1 MNRMF
6 FLIIY
11 ILNSFNSKNAYDY
24 LLEWGKNNSLF
35 ISDKLLM
42 EYINENNKTYYA
54 KDDIPENTLIMNI
67 PFKIMLNVKNA
78 LDLLNSKKFNKLY
91 SEYKKDNF
99 RITIDFLPFSVEQSF
114 LSYLI
119 YLVNYHK
126 KHYKK
131 NKFYKYF
138 RYLFDTFE
146 SNLDSFPVFYNNHQ
160 LRLIQGSVTLRETNL
175 MKDLFKEEV
184 NKLENEHNQNT
195 IDFEE
200 YLRFR
205 SLTIAKSLNIS
216 NSTYIIPFIDMFAKD
231 PIDFNVDFKLNE
243 TNNNINV
250 YTSKQVRKGDIL
262 YIKSGYISNIK
273 RFILYGET
281 LEKMKDYI
289 ESFKI
294 PLISPMTHHSIT
306 GRDKGYYLDDI
317 IELVDNKFYENALD
331 TYKKISILRKQD
343 GSDLSAYKLF
353 LKNLELVRGTY
364 DHITSKYVKE
374 EFINSKDIENVQRI
388 YYLEKKFLDEKI
400 AFLKNFIDKLEKAN
414 NQNSE
419 QKINGDL

>member
-1 MNRMF
+1 MNSLLV
-6 FLIIY
+6 LIIC
-11 ILNSFNSKNAYDY
+11 ILNSFNSKNNYDY

-35 ISDKLLM
+35 ISDKLSM
-42 EYINENNKTYYA
+42 NYFSENNKSYYA
-54 KDDIPENTLIMNI
+54 NDYIPENTLIMDI

-78 LDLLNSKKFNKLY
+78 LDLLNNNKLNKLY
-91 SEYKKDNF
+91 SLYKKDNF
-99 RITIDFLPFSVEQSF
+99 KTSIDFLPFSLEQSF

-119 YLVNYHK
+119 YLVNYHQ

-138 RYLFDTFE
+138 HYLFDTFE
-146 SNLDSFPVFYNNHQ
+146 STIDSFPVSYNKYQ
-160 LRLIQGSVTLRETNL
+160 LRLIQGSVALRETNL

-184 NKLENEHNQNT
+184 DKLEHEHNQKS
-195 IDFEE
+195 IDFDE

-216 NSTYIIPFIDMFAKD
+216 NITCIIPFIDMFLSD
-231 PIDFNVDFKLNE
+231 PIDFNVDYKINE
-243 TNNNINV
+243 TNNNLYV
-250 YTSKQVRKGDIL
+250 YTTKQVRKGDIL
-262 YIKSGYISNIK
+262 YIKSRYISNIK

-281 LEKMKDYI
+281 FEKMQDYV

-317 IELVDNKFYENALD
+317 IELADNKFYENALE
-331 TYKKISILRKQD
+331 TYKEISKLKKQD

-364 DHITSKYVKE
+364 DHITSKYITE
-374 EFINSKDIENVQRI
+374 QFINSKDIENVKRVL
-388 YYLEKKFLDEKI
+388 YLEKNFLDGKI
-400 AFLKNFIDKLEKAN
+400 RFLRNFIDILENKN
-414 NQNSE
+414 NQNPE